1 MEILLY
7 IVAVIGFTHI
17 VVDGKIF
24 EPIRNLAN
32 KILPEFIST
41 VLSCY
46 QCSGF
51 WIGLICGWACFPGIN
66 PFQIVMAGFGG
77 SFLANFAAIL
87 FNYIESRTMISLPD
101 ESSK

>member
-7 IVAVIGFTHI
+7 IAAVIGFTHI

-24 EPIRNLAN
+24 EPIRDLSK
-32 KILPEFIST
+32 KILPEF
-41 VLSCY
+41 LSSILDCF

-66 PFQIVMAGFGG
+66 PYQIAMAGFGG
-77 SFLANFAAIL
+77 SFLATFSQIVFNFL
-87 FNYIESRTMISLPD
+87 ESHTTFVLPD
-101 ESSK
+101 EPSR